1 MSIAHAPERDVP
13 AVRKL
18 ISKRGLLDLIPKSY
32 PWIWKEMRAGRFPL
46 PVKLGDG
53 PNAPNAWYA
62 DEIAEHQANLKRAT
76 FKPLTEREALV
87 NQTRHKRSNLKNTDT
102 DTAAA
107 HADDQAEAPS
117 P

>member
-18 ISKRGLLDLIPKSY
+18 ISKRELLDLIPKSY
-32 PWIWKEMRAGRFPL
+32 PTIWKEMREGKFPK

-53 PNAPNAWYA
+53 SNAKSAWFL
-62 DEIAEHQANLKRAT
+62 DEIVEYQESLSRAT
-76 FKPLTEREALV
+76 FKPLTDREASV
-87 NQTRHKRSNLKNTDT
+87 NQTRHKRSNLKNTA
-102 DTAAA
+102 TAATG
-107 HADDQAEAPS
+107 HQAETQS